1 MRRLKKESAISA
13 VKAETNME
21 SEGNEMTFKCH
32 ECGNIFE
39 SGEESRWIESHGEEM
54 SGCPICGGSY
64 DETKQCEICGAE
76 HLDDELDGGV
86 CEECIE
92 DYRYDI
98 DMCRKLGDKS
108 KEDISINGFF
118 SSMYSAEEIE
128 ELIWRDMLN
137 TQKIKAVDC
146 TPFIESDSG
155 WFAENLVKEVMR

>member
-1 MRRLKKESAISA
+1 
-13 VKAETNME
+13 ME
-21 SEGNEMTFKCH
+21 SEGDEMTFKCY
-32 ECGNIFE
+32 ECGHIFE
-39 SGEESRWIESHGEEM
+39 SGEENRWTESYGEEM

-64 DETKQCEICGAE
+64 EQTKQCSICGAE

-98 DMCRKLGDKS
+98 DMCRKLGEKS

-118 SSMYSAEEIE
+118 ASMYSAEEIE

-146 TPFIESDSG
+146 TPFIEADSS
-155 WFAENLVKEVMR
+155 WFAENLVKEVIR